1 MIAVAILRRELVVN
15 KIACRIIGITAFV
28 VLMGLGAFVRI
39 PLPFSPVPVT
49 LQTMFVLLS
58 GAFLGQG
65 FGTAAQVLYVTLGIA
80 GLPIFS
86 GAGSGLLYL
95 SGPTGGYLFGFIV
108 AGFLTAHL
116 LRKTPH
122 TFWAIFSRL
131 LLADL
136 VIFIFG
142 LLWLKAIS
150 GSTLS
155 TLLLIGFVPFIP
167 GDLIKTCV
175 AAALYFRLKTRLR
188 VIFG

>member
-1 MIAVAILRRELVVN
+1 MIAVAILRKELVVN
-15 KIACRIIGITAFV
+15 KVACRIIGITAFAI
-28 VLMGLGAFVRI
+28 LTGLGAFVRI

-65 FGTAAQVLYVTLGIA
+65 SGLAAQALYVTLGLV

-95 SGPTGGYLFGFIV
+95 TGPTGGYLFGFIV
-108 AGFLTAHL
+108 AGFLTARL
-116 LRKTPH
+116 LRNKPH

-136 VIFIFG
+136 VLFICG
-142 LLWLKAIS
+142 LLWLKAIF

-167 GDLIKTCV
+167 GDLIKIGI
-175 AAALYFRLKTRLR
+175 AAALYFRLGPRLR